1 MTLAHIDALIM
12 DMDGVLWRGDQP
24 LPGLTPLFDYLHA
37 QQIPYALA
45 TNNSSKTVAEYAAK
59 LARFGLEA
67 PPERIITSGVATARY
82 LKKRSPGARV
92 YVVGMPGLV
101 QTMADAGFTIAD
113 EDVAF
118 VVAGIDRGLTYA
130 KVATANRL
138 IRQGATF
145 IGTNPDRTF
154 PLPTGPA
161 PGAGSILAAIATASD
176 QEPTIIGKPYAA
188 MFEQA
193 LDVVQT
199 PAARTAMVGDRLE
212 TDILGGQRA
221 GLRTVLVCTGINRR
235 EDLAAS
241 PVQPDFVFDDLPDFL
256 HQWRAARSG

>member
-1 MTLAHIDALIM
+1 MRRKAGAVRPGGAAGAHHHLRGGDRALPQEAQPRRACVRGGDA
-12 DMDGVLWRGDQP
+12 RP
-24 LPGLTPLFDYLHA
+24 
-37 QQIPYALA
+37 
-45 TNNSSKTVAEYAAK
+45 
-59 LARFGLEA
+59 R
-67 PPERIITSGVATARY
+67 
-82 LKKRSPGARV
+82 
-92 YVVGMPGLV
+92 
-101 QTMADAGFTIAD
+101 ADNGRRRLTIAD

-138 IRQGATF
+138 IREGATF